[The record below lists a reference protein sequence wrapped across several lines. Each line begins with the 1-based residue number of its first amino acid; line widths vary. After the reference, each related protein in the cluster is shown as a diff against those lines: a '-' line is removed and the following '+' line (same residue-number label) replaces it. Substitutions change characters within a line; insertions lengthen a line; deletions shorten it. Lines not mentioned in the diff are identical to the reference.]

1 VIKVHATQQT
11 EQHTA
16 NFASD
21 ARRTMLVQVLLFNMV
36 VIHHVPPLVL
46 LPIVNII
53 NCTVLPLLSAILVS
67 QTTPLPQLE
76 PHVLHTPLT
85 KTVECL
91 THQLLVNTA
100 GILITGTH
108 PFVS

>member
-1 VIKVHATQQT
+1 
-11 EQHTA
+11 
-16 NFASD
+16 
-21 ARRTMLVQVLLFNMV
+21 MLVQVLLFNMV
-36 VIHHVPPLVL
+36 VIHHVLRLVL

-53 NCTVLPLLSAILVS
+53 FWSVLPLLAAILVS
-67 QTTPLPQLE
+67 QTTLLPQLQ

-108 PFVS
+108 QLVS